1 MSPVLEL
8 FRSFVSQVA
17 DAGVAD
23 VVVDAGQALAAAAP
37 PPSSEVSGEADTVKG
52 ILVSLGFEPVL
63 AGQAAVSVP
72 IVRYVAMPLAKS
84 WQKIPTHLKKAAAT
98 GLTCILNAGL
108 AWATGTAAPIPAA
121 SAGAVGALAAM
132 WFFDF
137 MHKRTK
143 VDGAG

>member
-1 MSPVLEL
+1 MSLVLEL
-8 FRSFVSQVA
+8 FRSFISQVA
-17 DAGVAD
+17 DAG
-23 VVVDAGQALAAAAP
+23 VVDAGQALAAAAP
-37 PPSSEVSGEADTVKG
+37 PSSDVSGEVDTVKS
-52 ILVSLGFEPVL
+52 ILVSLGFEPAL

-84 WQKIPTHLKKAAAT
+84 WQKIPPHLKKAVAT
-98 GLTCILNAGL
+98 GLTCVLNAGL

-137 MHKRTK
+137 VHKRAK
-143 VDGAG
+143 ADSVG